1 MLYHYYSRRF
11 PFDWLNILGALSVIR
26 MSFVNDRDLKDQTI
40 QAKVPFLS
48 VLVVFC
54 CQSFPFL
61 LFFCF
66 GLRVSFSF
74 PSIGFFRLVCCAFSA
89 SVTCSHSPMHFV
101 AEGSASLFLTS
112 LHLPPFGCCCCLFL
126 GLFVCLFVWI
136 YSRNRRKSGTV
147 GSI

>member
-11 PFDWLNILGALSVIR
+11 PFDWLNIWGALSVIR

-48 VLVVFC
+48 ILVVF

-61 LFFCF
+61 IFFCF

-74 PSIGFFRLVCCAFSA
+74 LSIGFFRSVCYAFSA

-112 LHLPPFGCCCCLFL
+112 LHLPLRL
-126 GLFVCLFVWI
+126 LLFVCLFVWI

>member
-11 PFDWLNILGALSVIR
+11 PFDWLNIQGALSVIR

-48 VLVVFC
+48 ILVVF

-61 LFFCF
+61 IFFCF

-74 PSIGFFRLVCCAFSA
+74 LSIGFFRSVCYAFSA

-112 LHLPPFGCCCCLFL
+112 LHLPLLLLWFFSPLLRLSFPAS
-126 GLFVCLFVWI
+126 I
-136 YSRNRRKSGTV
+136 QYSGPQGYEKES
-147 GSI
+147 

>member
-74 PSIGFFRLVCCAFSA
+74 PSIGFFRLVCCAFSS

-112 LHLPPFGCCCCLFL
+112 LHLPVLLLLFFSPL
-126 GLFVCLFVWI
+126 LRLSLPTSI
-136 YSRNRRKSGTV
+136 QYSGPQGYEKES
-147 GSI
+147 

>member
-11 PFDWLNILGALSVIR
+11 PFDWLNIWGALSVIR

-54 CQSFPFL
+54 QSFPFL

-66 GLRVSFSF
+66 GLRVSFFFSF
-74 PSIGFFRLVCCAFSA
+74 YRIFSFGLLCIISFGDLLSFSNALRRGRKRISVSYFSPPPPSVVVVC
-89 SVTCSHSPMHFV
+89 
-101 AEGSASLFLTS
+101 
-112 LHLPPFGCCCCLFL
+112 
-126 GLFVCLFVWI
+126 LFVCLDLF
-136 YSRNRRKSGTV
+136 T
-147 GSI
+147 

>member
-1 MLYHYYSRRF
+1 
-11 PFDWLNILGALSVIR
+11 
-26 MSFVNDRDLKDQTI
+26 
-40 QAKVPFLS
+40 
-48 VLVVFC
+48 VF

-61 LFFCF
+61 LFSYFCF
-66 GLRVSFSF
+66 SLLSD
-74 PSIGFFRLVCCAFSA
+74 FFRSVCCALSA

-147 GSI
+147 GSIWKYPNIDECRRLFRCVGNVSLVMSQDQTAVQTRRCLENERNAIKRFASR